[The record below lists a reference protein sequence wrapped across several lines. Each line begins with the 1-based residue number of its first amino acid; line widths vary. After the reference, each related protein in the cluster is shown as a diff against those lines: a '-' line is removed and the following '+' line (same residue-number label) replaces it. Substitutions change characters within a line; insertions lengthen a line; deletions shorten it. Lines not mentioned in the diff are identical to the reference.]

1 MKLLLSCLIS
11 LFSIAAFAQD
21 VAPSKPLTIS
31 FDQIEKASTLQE
43 LVPEFFGD
51 LKDVKSYK
59 ITLAVPRKEL
69 EKIETKGAAVPAKF
83 KELALAQS
91 KSGKTLIVY
100 FDDVRFGV
108 EKIQTMPAKVV
119 KVQ

>member
-1 MKLLLSCLIS
+1 MKFLLSCLIS

-43 LVPEFFGD
+43 LVPEFYGE

-59 ITLAVPRKEL
+59 LTLAVPRKDL

-100 FDDVRFGV
+100 VDDVRFGV
-108 EKIQTMPAKVV
+108 EKIETLPAKVF